1 MCNFTTLFLKT
12 KTMKKYLL
20 LLITFLS
27 LTVLAQNSGGPG
39 PYGYSW
45 YNSDHT
51 TKPANY
57 SWIDIEQNE
66 NYVDGLGDDNIVGP
80 FNIAPAFNYYW
91 YSVNKIYIGSN
102 GYVGFKPVQI
112 SSPFPSMPTNS
123 YAKNNFIAGF
133 MCDLNFAPDTTTIA
147 PGWNTPNTARCYFD
161 DSPSQTVISYI
172 NVPFWADP
180 AVNSGQEWIGY
191 NTFQIVLNKDDS
203 TIIINYKDRDMSV
216 STNNNDIEVGIQAK
230 VGSFGLQHTTGIYFD
245 MFSPNIGMPNA
256 LRFEPPTN
264 PGAVTDVAVDWNDNT
279 ENKGIFL
286 SADGADYTLK
296 TNIKNEGNTPFGGAT
311 VIANLSPQF
320 SPPAVSNSATLNNL
334 NAGADTTFIL
344 TNTFQPNSA
353 VLGPHTFLTML
364 SGATGD
370 MDPTNNT
377 LEQEIV
383 VIDTTQ
389 TLINLT
395 YAHSA
400 GGGSINW
407 SGGNGGI
414 AVYFKPPF
422 YPALIKSTNFFIE
435 NNAGAASF
443 DAKIYADDGLNGVAG
458 TLLDSVT
465 VSGAQVIAPGNNMVS
480 CASPDTIFSGG
491 VYVLWYMG
499 AAGIGLGKDVMPPI
513 SGQTYEVLSNFWSTY
528 RDVENEDF
536 FISIDVEKIPF
547 SDDIGITSITTPA
560 NGSVL
565 GTSQNVEIVIENFG
579 INSASN
585 FNVNYQFNLGTTITE
600 PVSTTIAPGNTINHV
615 FTTTIGPMSVGSPA
629 AQLCAW
635 TSYSV
640 DPNPTNNQSCNTIN
654 SPTTGVNEQA
664 LSEIVIYPNPT
675 KGKLFL
681 ENLPKGEVSFVII
694 DVRGKRVVEINKI
707 SKKTIDI
714 SSLSNGIY
722 QIKLEGK
729 DWVCNKKLIKQ

>member
-1 MCNFTTLFLKT
+1 
-12 KTMKKYLL
+12 MKKYLFL
-20 LLITFLS
+20 TLTFLT
-27 LTVLAQNSGGPG
+27 LTLLAQNSGGPG

-45 YNSDHT
+45 YNSDHAT
-51 TKPANY
+51 RPANY

-66 NYVDGLGDDNIVGP
+66 NYVDGLGDDNMVGP

-102 GYVGFKPVQI
+102 GYIGFKPVQI

-147 PGWNTPNTARCYFD
+147 TGWSTPNTARCYFD
-161 DSPSQTVISYI
+161 DTPSQTVISYI

-191 NTFQIVLNKDDS
+191 NTFQIVLNKNDS

-216 STNNNDIEVGIQAK
+216 STNNNDIEVGIQSK

-245 MFSPNIGMPNA
+245 MFSPNIGMPNS

-296 TNIKNEGNTPFGGAT
+296 TNIKNEGNTPFAGAT

-334 NAGADTTFIL
+334 NAGVDTTFIL
-344 TNTFQPNSA
+344 TNTFQPNST

-422 YPALIKSTNFFIE
+422 YPALIKNTNFYIE
-435 NNAGAASF
+435 NNAGLASF
-443 DAKIYADDGLNGVAG
+443 DAKIYADDGFNGAAG

-465 VSGAQVIAPGNNMVS
+465 VSSAQVIAPGNNVVS
-480 CASPDTIFSGG
+480 CASSDTIFSGG

-499 AAGIGLGKDVMPPI
+499 AAGIGLGKDVTPPI

-565 GTSQNVEIVIENFG
+565 GTSQNVEVVIENFG

-585 FNVNYQFNLGTTITE
+585 FDVNYQFNSGTIITE
-600 PVSTTIAPGNTINHV
+600 TVTATVTPGNTINHTFLTPV
-615 FTTTIGPMSVGSPA
+615 GPMTVLAPA
-629 AQLCAW
+629 AQLCVW
-635 TSYSV
+635 TSYSI
-640 DPNPTNNQSCNTIN
+640 DPNPINNQFCNMLN
-654 SPTTGVNEQA
+654 APTTGVNEQA
-664 LSEIVIYPNPT
+664 LSKIVIYPNPT
-675 KGKLFL
+675 TGKLYL
-681 ENLPKGEVSFVII
+681 ENLPKEAVFVNILDI
-694 DVRGKRVVEINKI
+694 NGKSVYKTTELIG
-707 SKKTIDI
+707 KTIDI
-714 SSLSNGIY
+714 STLSEGVY

-729 DWVCNKKLIKQ
+729 DWVWNKKLIKQ

>member
-1 MCNFTTLFLKT
+1 MKRQLLTLLV
-12 KTMKKYLL
+12 
-20 LLITFLS
+20 TFFSLS
-27 LTVLAQNSGGPG
+27 VFSQNSGGPG
-39 PYGYSW
+39 SYGYSW
-45 YNSDHT
+45 YNSDHAT
-51 TKPANY
+51 TPANY
-57 SWIDIEQNE
+57 SWIDIETPG
-66 NYVDGLGDDNIVGP
+66 NYVEGLGDDNIVGP
-80 FNIAPAFNYYW
+80 FNIAPAFNFYW
-91 YSVNKIYIGSN
+91 YSVNQIHIGSN
-102 GYVGFKPVQI
+102 GYIGFKPVQI

-147 PGWNTPNTARCYFD
+147 PGGTIANPARCYFD
-161 DSPSQTVISYI
+161 DTPTQTVISYI
-172 NVPFWADP
+172 NVPFWTDP
-180 AVNSGQEWIGY
+180 NVSPTQQEWVGY
-191 NTFQIVLNKDDS
+191 NTFQIVLNKTDS
-203 TIIINYKDRDMSV
+203 TVVINYKDRDMSV
-216 STNNNDIEVGIQAK
+216 STNNNDIEVGIQSK

-320 SPPAVSNSATLNNL
+320 SPPAVSNSATLNTL

-344 TNTFQPNSA
+344 TNTFQPNST

-370 MDPTNNT
+370 MDPTNNI

-383 VIDTTQ
+383 VIDTTG

-465 VSGAQVIAPGNNMVS
+465 VSAAQVIAPGNNMVS

-499 AAGIGLGKDVMPPI
+499 AAGIGLGKDVTPPI

-536 FISIDVEKIPF
+536 FISIDVEKIPY
-547 SDDIGITSITTPA
+547 SDDIGVTTIVTPA
-560 NGSVL
+560 NGSTL
-565 GTSQNVEIVIENFG
+565 GTSQNIEVTIENFG
-579 INSASN
+579 INAASN
-585 FNVNYQFNLGTTITE
+585 FDVSYQFNSGTTITE
-600 PVSTTIAPGNTINHV
+600 TVTATVTPGSTINHT
-615 FTTTIGPMSVGSPA
+615 FSTPIGPMTIGAPA
-629 AQLCAW
+629 AQLCVW
-635 TSYSV
+635 TSYSA
-640 DPNPTNNQSCNTIN
+640 DPNPINNQFCNILN
-654 SPTTGVNEQA
+654 APTTGVNERA
-664 LSEIVIYPNPT
+664 LSKIVIYPNPT
-675 KGKLFL
+675 TGKLYL
-681 ENLPKGEVSFVII
+681 ENLPKEAIFVNILDI
-694 DVRGKRVVEINKI
+694 NGKSVY
-707 SKKTIDI
+707 KTTELLGKAIDI
-714 SSLSNGIY
+714 STLSEGTY

-729 DWVCNKKLIKQ
+729 DWVWNKKLIKQ